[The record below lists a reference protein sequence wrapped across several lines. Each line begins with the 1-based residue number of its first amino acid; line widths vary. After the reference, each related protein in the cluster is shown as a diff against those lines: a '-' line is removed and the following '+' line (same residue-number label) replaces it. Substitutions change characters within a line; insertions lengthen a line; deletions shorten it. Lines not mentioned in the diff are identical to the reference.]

1 MNMIGASTD
10 AVQQIGRKVHQRGP
24 AATAAATSLLDSYD
38 DAAAT
43 VVHPKMTSALT
54 TYRDANQRGHLQL
67 ADEIQRLGANT
78 AEGGATFGERAERE
92 HQCPTA
98 VLRDR
103 REPVPAGRG
112 AASAVARP
120 RRGA

>member
-10 AVQQIGRKVHQRGP
+10 AVQQIGRTVHQRGP

-78 AEGGATFGERAERE
+78 AAGGATLANAQNESTNVQQQSCGTGENLSQQVAE
-92 HQCPTA
+92 P
-98 VLRDR
+98 LR
-103 REPVPAGRG
+103 P
-112 AASAVARP
+112 
-120 RRGA
+120 